1 MRVERKK
8 KLTKRKWEYYYYL
21 LMSSIE
27 DVKCQPSEGCHNPSH
42 NNDIV
47 HQQKNVHK
55 TISHKLNP

>member
-8 KLTKRKWEYYYYL
+8 NLTKRKWEYYYYL

-27 DVKCQPSEGCHNPSH
+27 DAKCQPSEGCHNPSH

-47 HQQKNVHK
+47 CQQKNIHK